1 MQQGSEQAAAQG
13 RQLQSPT
20 GCRAWG
26 QAATD
31 PCGRGKDG
39 GHKATPRPISADCPA
54 LPLAHPRPAQ
64 AGRCP
69 AGATGTLLSP
79 HLPLQPLALAD
90 SGAAGSYSSPCPHF
104 PIQDIWVSSRLICP
118 LIPQAGGARPHRRL
132 PWGLPPLEDI
142 NAAPQQRA
150 LCTSQPLYQG
160 FPTQHMGMGQPPGHH
175 PACSR
180 TGTRVAELCAP
191 PKPHRSSRSP
201 RVPRVSAAPSRLLP
215 SLVGPHGAAKCAVK
229 HPHHRPVHAEPKPA
243 LGQGELWA
251 RGARLRL
258 PLQQGRAHGGT
269 AARDPSLAAAGGS
282 PAAGRPPRAG
292 SPRAGSRAGSTG
304 GSWRKAR

>member
-1 MQQGSEQAAAQG
+1 MAGDIRPRAVFCGLKDLKALKVLEAGPGGCWGAPGKWGSDGQGSAGCWCRAPPAPAQSRG
-13 RQLQSPT
+13 QISALPGKLMPKRLAEVPALENQPWGVRAQKLAPSWARDST
-20 GCRAWG
+20 GCSRAASWWLHRARCRARG

-39 GHKATPRPISADCPA
+39 GHKATPRPTSADCPA
-54 LPLAHPRPAQ
+54 VPLAHPRPAQ
-64 AGRCP
+64 VGRCP

-90 SGAAGSYSSPCPHF
+90 SGAAGSFSSPCPHF
-104 PIQDIWVSSRLICP
+104 PIQDIWVSSTRRRLICP

-160 FPTQHMGMGQPPGHH
+160 FPTQHMGMGQPPGHQT
-175 PACSR
+175 ACSR

-191 PKPHRSSRSP
+191 PQATP
-201 RVPRVSAAPSRLLP
+201 
-215 SLVGPHGAAKCAVK
+215 
-229 HPHHRPVHAEPKPA
+229 
-243 LGQGELWA
+243 
-251 RGARLRL
+251 
-258 PLQQGRAHGGT
+258 
-269 AARDPSLAAAGGS
+269 
-282 PAAGRPPRAG
+282 
-292 SPRAGSRAGSTG
+292 
-304 GSWRKAR
+304 